1 MGASHKSEAP
11 KFLNT
16 TNERKKMRNEK
27 LDGKV
32 AFITGANRGLGLETA
47 RELGKLGIVVVLGSR
62 DSKKGEAAAAE
73 LRDEGITAESL
84 GFDVTK
90 SKDHQKAYDYFAK
103 KYGRLHILVNNAG
116 VLKESQI
123 SAIGSGPNPV
133 SAVSS
138 EVLRETFETNF
149 FAPVALT
156 QKLLPLIR
164 KAPAGRI
171 VNVSSILGSL
181 TLHSDP
187 NSPIYPFKTFAY
199 DASKAALNAFTV
211 HLAYEVRDSKIKVN
225 SAHPGWVKTEMGG
238 PNAPMEPSEG
248 AKTSAQLASLADDG
262 PSGGFFHLGEP
273 LPW

>member
-1 MGASHKSEAP
+1 MKNGK
-11 KFLNT
+11 LN
-16 TNERKKMRNEK
+16 
-27 LDGKV
+27 GKV

-47 RELGKLGIVVVLGSR
+47 RELGKRGIIVVIGSR

-73 LRDEGITAESL
+73 LRDEGISAEGL

-90 SKDHQKAYDYFAK
+90 PRDHQKAYDYFAK
-103 KYGRLHILVNNAG
+103 KYSRLDILVNNAG
-116 VLKESQI
+116 VWKESQAG
-123 SAIGSGPNPV
+123 SAPNQT
-133 SAVSS
+133 SAVSP
-138 EVLRETFETNF
+138 ETLRETFTTNF
-149 FAPVALT
+149 LAPVALT

-187 NSPIYPFKTFAY
+187 NSPIYDFKTFAY
-199 DASKAALNAFTV
+199 DASKAALNSFTV
-211 HLAYEVRDSKIKVN
+211 HLAHELRDTQIKVN

-238 PNAPMEPSEG
+238 PDAPMELSEG
-248 AKTSAQLASLADDG
+248 GKTSAQLATLADDG
-262 PSGGFFHLGEP
+262 PSGGFFHLGQR